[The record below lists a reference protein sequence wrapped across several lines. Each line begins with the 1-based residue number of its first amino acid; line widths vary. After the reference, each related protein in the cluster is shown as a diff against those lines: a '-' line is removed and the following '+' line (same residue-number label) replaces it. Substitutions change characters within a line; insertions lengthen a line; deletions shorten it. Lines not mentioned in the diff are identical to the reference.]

1 MEKILILNFGGKYS
15 RIVARKVRECSV
27 FSEIMP
33 YTISAEEINAEEY
46 KGIILVGDD
55 DRDMPESFDGEIFR
69 LSIPMLGIGFGARF
83 ITDALGG
90 KSAPAARESGKVALV
105 VDNTCS
111 LFEDLIS
118 KTECYINHERTIT
131 RVPTGFR
138 ITAKT
143 EKTPVAAA
151 ENAARKL
158 YAVAFHPELSETAQG
173 IEVFKNF
180 LYRICGCHTEWTPAA
195 IVRKKTAELEE
206 LLGDRKVLLP
216 LSGGV
221 ASATAA
227 MLTHKV
233 IGDRLTCIII
243 DNGLMRKDE
252 LAGIKAMF
260 GDTHGL
266 NIKTVSAEPRFFG
279 KLIGI
284 TEPAAK
290 RKIASEE
297 LARVFFEEA
306 KKETGD
312 HCVVLADFL
321 PDGDK
326 LSIPAFPSAEEE
338 LVFPLRDLFFDEVR
352 AIAGELGLPEAFAA
366 RQHFPI
372 EGLAAKVIGE
382 VTEQK
387 LSLLREA
394 DAIFREEIINARIPI
409 GGALFFASLLDTKE
423 PTFALRAVKSNDFG
437 EHFSARLPYELLER
451 VSGRIKASIPNSH
464 VVFDITDSPERA
476 EWE

>member
-69 LSIPMLGIGFGARF
+69 LSLPMLGIGFGARF

-195 IVRKKTAELEE
+195 IVRKKVAELEE
-206 LLGDRKVLLP
+206 QLGDRKVLLP

-297 LARVFFEEA
+297 LAGFSLRKQ
-306 KKETGD
+306 KK
-312 HCVVLADFL
+312 
-321 PDGDK
+321 K
-326 LSIPAFPSAEEE
+326 PATTA
-338 LVFPLRDLFFDEVR
+338 LFW
-352 AIAGELGLPEAFAA
+352 
-366 RQHFPI
+366 PI
-372 EGLAAKVIGE
+372 F
-382 VTEQK
+382 
-387 LSLLREA
+387 S
-394 DAIFREEIINARIPI
+394 PI
-409 GGALFFASLLDTKE
+409 GTSSRFPPSQARKRNLYSRFATYFLMR
-423 PTFALRAVKSNDFG
+423 F
-437 EHFSARLPYELLER
+437 ARLPANSVCPRPLPHVSISRLRAWRPRLSER
-451 VSGRIKASIPNSH
+451 
-464 VVFDITDSPERA
+464 
-476 EWE
+476 